1 MTSFSKGIA
10 CFIVVL
16 FSGVALISCK
26 GDTAQQKE
34 APNRTAEPSRIG
46 EEQRKHF
53 EESQKT
59 IVAKV
64 NGVPVMMPELLQEM
78 NAIAPQYIKPGQKRD
93 PKTDEKIRKEAL
105 DLLIYR
111 ELAVQAAKKEGMK
124 APAGAVAEELKRIK
138 GEMKTEETFRQ
149 NLAKLGITEEDL
161 KRRIERG
168 ILVEMITEK
177 EIFGKV
183 TVDLDEAKKVYAKRK
198 NFYKGPSGPL
208 SFEEA
213 RPLIERELKTA
224 AVQKREDEW
233 IGALKKAARIEIAP

>member
-1 MTSFSKGIA
+1 MKPIAKGILCSVA
-10 CFIVVL
+10 VIFL
-16 FSGVALISCK
+16 GFSMSSCTGEK
-26 GDTAQQKE
+26 APTKE
-34 APNRTAEPSRIG
+34 VSTPSSEPSRGTGDPRKNI
-46 EEQRKHF
+46 EEPDKAIAA
-53 EESQKT
+53 T
-59 IVAKV
+59 V
-64 NGVPVMMPELLQEM
+64 NGVAISRPDLLGEM
-78 NAIAPQYIKPGQKRD
+78 NAIAPLYIQPGEKRD

-105 DLLIYR
+105 DRLIYR
-111 ELAVQAAKKEGMK
+111 ELAVQEAKRQGMK

-138 GEMKTEETFRQ
+138 AERKTEEAFRQ
-149 NLAKLGITEEDL
+149 NLAKSGITEEDL

-183 TVDLDEAKKVYAKRK
+183 TVDLGEARKVYDKRMES
-198 NFYKGPSGPL
+198 YKDPSRPMT
-208 SFEEA
+208 FEEA